1 MSSSLKLL
9 VPCGYGAELRA
20 AGPLGM
26 RPDAKFVSDW
36 DWFGRAHLPRS
47 LPGLTFTF
55 RRVPSSRPRVPHAL
69 PDFDDP
75 EIVQNFYHH
84 GDYFVVTEAL
94 LEFLR
99 EAVPTGLET
108 VALDVRHDDGQVAA
122 EPYFAAK
129 IVRTIDCIDRSA
141 SIMTT
146 TFPEKKTRTFEQAM
160 VSFDLGEEAAREFA
174 NADGG
179 KYVSFPTWHN
189 ATTVKL
195 MEGRIPPDAVVFQP
209 AFWPNHLL
217 VTQRFA
223 DELESR
229 CRGGTRGYYFWTLDL
244 AKPSAAYGELLHM
257 LR

>member
-9 VPCGYGAELRA
+9 VPCGYGAELKA
-20 AGPLGM
+20 VGPLGM

-47 LPGLTFTF
+47 LDGLTFTF
-55 RRVPSSRPRVPHAL
+55 RRVPHAL
-69 PDFDDP
+69 PGLDNR

-84 GDYFVVTEAL
+84 GDYFIVTEAL
-94 LEFLR
+94 VEFLR

-108 VALDVRHDDGQVAA
+108 VALDVRHDHGQAAA

-141 SIMTT
+141 SVMTT
-146 TFPEKKTRTFEQAM
+146 TYPEKKVRTFEQAM
-160 VSFDLGEEAAREFA
+160 VSFDLGEEAAMEFA

-195 MEGRIPPDAVVFQP
+195 IEGNIPADAVAFQP

-223 DELESR
+223 DELENR
-229 CRGGTRGYYFWTLDL
+229 CRGGARGYYFWTLDL
-244 AKPSAAYGELLHM
+244 ARPSAAYGELLHM

>member
-1 MSSSLKLL
+1 LKLL
-9 VPCGYGAELRA
+9 IPCGYGAELKA
-20 AGPLGM
+20 AGPLGV

-47 LPGLTFTF
+47 LGRLTFTF
-55 RRVPSSRPRVPHAL
+55 RRAPHAL
-69 PDFDDP
+69 PAFDNR

-84 GDYFVVTEAL
+84 GDYFIVTEAL
-94 LEFLR
+94 VEFLR
-99 EAVPTGLET
+99 EVIPTGLEI
-108 VALDVRHDDGQVAA
+108 VALDVRHDDGQAAA
-122 EPYFAAK
+122 ESYFAVK

-146 TFPEKKTRTFEQAM
+146 TYPEKKTATFEQAM
-160 VSFDLGEEAAREFA
+160 VSFDLGEETAGEFA

-179 KYVSFPTWHN
+179 KFVSFPTWHS

-195 MEGRIPPDAVVFQP
+195 IEGRIPADAVAFQP

-223 DELESR
+223 DELENR
-229 CRGGTRGYYFWTLDL
+229 CRGGGTRGYYFWTLDL
-244 AKPSAAYGELLHM
+244 AKPSAAYGELFHM